1 MVKHWSLASPEL
13 PKKTFAA
20 ISPEK
25 LLDSV
30 LQLLD
35 AAAVSRHIHKRSN
48 GVPQKTAT
56 EVSNDACT
64 IARSFP
70 AAAACPGGEGA
81 ATVQGPICG
90 VKDIIAWMTSD
101 KGGCMAKHSR
111 LREVESL
118 CLRWI
123 TLYLRNC
130 ALSKVEVDAQE
141 LLASSLLPVIE
152 ENLDASIED
161 MEMPDSMF
169 SLSISLV
176 YTLTFAPG
184 MHILLRSLGPEWSPP
199 QRLSLAQICQKAGA
213 VADNYLQR
221 LHAPL
226 SPMKSKNGSTENA
239 RGEAAQCLPA
249 GDSGQDVE
257 KVDSGV
263 MEAVREIVAAV
274 ASCVPC
280 SRDLVEDDQSAA
292 EDENAGRL
300 IWSSLPS
307 VVSWAQGAKIMCWH
321 EEYEKRYIEAMDEIK
336 LEAITGLA
344 DTHTYLKAAGTQR
357 PPRQL
362 AKRLMQELVAMQRDL
377 PVSLQEAVIV
387 RFDEERC
394 DFIKLLIIGSM
405 DTPYAA
411 GCFEYHI
418 WSQDSF
424 FPYSKLSS
432 LLLSFFARA
441 AFSSPN
447 KTVLTHISCL
457 SGALLPIQ
465 ISRRKL
471 LSPRRGAAEFAS
483 IRKL

>member
-1 MVKHWSLASPEL
+1 
-13 PKKTFAA
+13 
-20 ISPEK
+20 
-25 LLDSV
+25 
-30 LQLLD
+30 
-35 AAAVSRHIHKRSN
+35 
-48 GVPQKTAT
+48 
-56 EVSNDACT
+56 
-64 IARSFP
+64 
-70 AAAACPGGEGA
+70 
-81 ATVQGPICG
+81 
-90 VKDIIAWMTSD
+90 
-101 KGGCMAKHSR
+101 MAKHAR

-123 TLYLRNC
+123 TLYLRHC

-161 MEMPDSMF
+161 MEMPDSIF
-169 SLSISLV
+169 SLSLSLV

-184 MHILLRSLGPEWSPP
+184 MHILLGSLGPEWSPP

-226 SPMKSKNGSTENA
+226 SPVKSKNGSSVNA
-239 RGEAAQCLPA
+239 SGVAACPPA
-249 GDSGQDVE
+249 GDSGHDVE

-263 MEAVREIVAAV
+263 MEAVRKIAAAV

-280 SRDLVEDDQSAA
+280 SRGLVEDDQSSA
-292 EDENAGRL
+292 EDESASRL

-321 EEYEKRYIEAMDEIK
+321 EEYEKRYVEAMDEIK

-357 PPRQL
+357 PPRKL

-418 WSQDSF
+418 WSRTIPSCRLPSFHPFRCPSSRVLHVRSYQDSADHI
-424 FPYSKLSS
+424 PCLS
-432 LLLSFFARA
+432 
-441 AFSSPN
+441 
-447 KTVLTHISCL
+447 
-457 SGALLPIQ
+457 SGALLLIQ

-471 LSPRRGAAEFAS
+471 LSRRRAAAEFAS